1 MSSSLSSLVDN
12 LPEGCHSD
20 KCMGCKSCHDYM
32 VFKNDQIMFKCF
44 QCENNH
50 QKHFNKEL
58 IKGFAN
64 VYKLYNGD
72 INKFI

>member
-1 MSSSLSSLVDN
+1 
-12 LPEGCHSD
+12 
-20 KCMGCKSCHDYM
+20 M

-50 QKHFNKEL
+50 QKNFNKEL